1 MYYTY
6 VLLSLKDNN
15 FYTGFTNNLKLRFE
29 QHNKGLVESTEDRR
43 PFELIYYE
51 ACVDQRD
58 AIKREKYLK
67 TYHGK
72 MFLKRRLK
80 SYLTGW
86 KGSNKLSDIEL
97 SKYLNISE
105 TSLEEVVCCLDLILD
120 DGHISEVESEGY
132 LREAEGLGAQLIA
145 FGRKVR
151 KQGTRL

>member
-6 VLLSLKDNN
+6 VLLSLKDEN

-80 SYLTGW
+80 SYLTG
-86 KGSNKLSDIEL
+86 
-97 SKYLNISE
+97 
-105 TSLEEVVCCLDLILD
+105 
-120 DGHISEVESEGY
+120 
-132 LREAEGLGAQLIA
+132 
-145 FGRKVR
+145 
-151 KQGTRL
+151 